1 MRTLVGNGPV
11 VRTVK
16 LLVASAES
24 WIDDRV
30 IRLGAAVAYYSL
42 FALIPVL
49 FLAIALASIFFGQ
62 DQVSSDVEAL
72 ISDLLGEDI
81 ASAVIGA
88 LEQLQLGG
96 QGAIVSLIALGAL
109 LFTATLLFVA
119 WKDIVDIIW
128 GAPRVGGA
136 RGTIQRRLFGVLAV
150 FGAGAL
156 LTLTLIAEA
165 IMGMLDR
172 VFGSPLADI
181 LIKTTG
187 SLIPLALGVLFLAI
201 LYKYTPE
208 DQVAWRS
215 VWLPS
220 IVAMIMLSVG
230 AWAYGLYMAVYAFSS
245 AVGAAGSVFF
255 GLVFVYYASQI
266 LLYGVEIMKEQQKM
280 LDAASPDS

>member
-62 DQVSSDVEAL
+62 DQVSSEVEAL

-81 ASAVIGA
+81 AGAIIGA